1 MCLVEVDKYIFTI
14 FVCILC
20 IIDSVQTS
28 LEAKFSGG
36 RQGTI
41 PVTPSPEFHSRM
53 GVSSPALSR
62 TVVGCDCARFVWA
75 IQCWYIRLCLA
86 YFIGCF

>member
-1 MCLVEVDKYIFTI
+1 M
-14 FVCILC
+14 CILS

-53 GVSSPALSR
+53 GVSGPVLSR
-62 TVVGCDCARFVWA
+62 AVVA
-75 IQCWYIRLCLA
+75 IVHGLCRP
-86 YFIGCF
+86 YSIGTYT